1 MPKKIQ
7 ARDPVGAYKRQAIA
21 SRRIGGRICSECGE
35 ARPEALIT
43 GSNPIICAACD
54 RQAHEWI
61 PFDEHHVAGESNN
74 SASVPIWVNDHR
86 AWLSE
91 LQRDWL
97 RETLENPRGDP
108 LLAAAACI
116 RGFAETI
123 FYLIDKLLLWIP
135 EMLESLAVIL
145 VEMRGPEW
153 WVGTKIERFVPKRK
167 SNVQP

>member
-1 MPKKIQ
+1 MPKKLPQ
-7 ARDPVGAYKRQAIA
+7 RDPIGAYQREATA
-21 SRRIGGRICSECGE
+21 ARRVGIGQKCGCGE
-35 ARPEALIT
+35 NRPGALIT
-43 GSNPIICAACD
+43 GSEPTICAACD
-54 RQAHEWI
+54 RKARGMTS
-61 PFDEHHVAGESNN
+61 FDGHHVAGEAN
-74 SASVPIWVNDHR
+74 SSIKIPIWVNDHR

-91 LQRDWL
+91 LQRDWPK
-97 RETLENPRGDP
+97 ETLENPRGDP

-116 RGFAETI
+116 RGFAETL

-135 EMLESLAVIL
+135 EMLESLAAIL